1 MISRL
6 VKILGFLLGALSA
19 LALVL
24 GLYLHATWDGKVVR
38 RDLARQVRER
48 TLRPLAMESV
58 PKLAFRPAP
67 TVVIEGLALGERG
80 APGIPLRIGRVEAG
94 VALWPLLRGKLEV
107 RSLRL
112 ADLDATLVRNH
123 EGWSLADLNRG
134 LRLET
139 PWPFAVRLEQ
149 LAIERARVRL
159 RDDALGHALTF
170 ERIHLVTDSLQ
181 AGSHGRVRA
190 EASLT
195 EGPGAASG
203 GVTLDLAYLL
213 DSKGYDIESATL
225 GFRGDAWGATSVDG
239 ELQVRSGRGD
249 QGSALALQG
258 IVLQAKGRRGT
269 AALHVQASAERL
281 ASQNDAL
288 ALQAVKATLKLAD
301 GNERTDASF
310 VTASIAPRTADFPGE
325 PLRATFRIQGG
336 QRLTSGQLDA
346 RIAYRPR
353 HGRIEL
359 DAIDARWRSAAPG
372 APEGAWSATVS
383 GNAAASLLGGRVDTR
398 LQVRVADSAMQLQA
412 NYEQSRATPWH
423 FAVDAE
429 RIDTGRITKALGVAD
444 VGALLTPI
452 ARLQG
457 DGQIRVAALRI
468 GPLQGSNVSAQL
480 QTGDGAVSFE
490 TLTLKAYGGDIA
502 GSARYDTAQRS
513 LALDSRYSGIELAA
527 LAQELKR
534 SWPLRGSVSGRWSVQ
549 ANGADWPAI
558 ARSLSGEAQFTLRP
572 AQWSGLAVDD
582 FLRAVRPA
590 LKDRGA
596 AERRHAAREQQSF
609 EELGAH
615 CRFGGGEADC
625 SELAARTPWV
635 RMGGGGKL
643 RLTDGQLDWLVRTA
657 VQSQGPIPRDLIGL
671 RGVTV
676 PVRVKGALRDPR
688 YTLDWHA
695 APPRPAPVRA
705 KPPEK
710 TPEPLQD
717 APVAP
722 SAAG

>member
-1 MISRL
+1 MITRL
-6 VKILGFLLGALSA
+6 SKILGFLLGALSA

-24 GLYLHATWDGKVVR
+24 GLYLHASWDGKLVR
-38 RDLARQVRER
+38 RDLARQIRER
-48 TLRPLAMESV
+48 TSRPLAMEGV
-58 PKLAFRPAP
+58 PKLAFRPGP
-67 TVVIEGLALGERG
+67 TVVIEGLALGERD

-94 VALWPLLRGKLEV
+94 VALLPLLRGKLEL

-112 ADLDATLVRNH
+112 ADLDATLVRSH
-123 EGWSLADLNRG
+123 DGWSLADLNRG
-134 LRLET
+134 LRLES
-139 PWPFAVRLEQ
+139 PWPFAIHLEQ
-149 LAIERARVRL
+149 LAVERARVRL

-170 ERIHLVTDSLQ
+170 ERIHVVTDSLQ

-203 GVTLDLAYLL
+203 GLTLDLAYLL
-213 DSKGYDIESATL
+213 DNKGYDIESATL

-258 IVLQAKGRRGT
+258 IVLQAKGRLGT
-269 AALHVQASAERL
+269 GKLQLQASAERL
-281 ASQNDAL
+281 AGQNEAL
-288 ALQAVKATLKLAD
+288 ALQAVKATLQLVD
-301 GNERTDASF
+301 GSERTDASF
-310 VTASIAPRTADFPGE
+310 ETASIAPRAPDFPGE
-325 PLRATFRIQGG
+325 PLRASFRSQGG
-336 QRLTSGQLDA
+336 QRLTSGQFNA
-346 RIAYRPR
+346 RVAYRPQ

-372 APEGAWSATVS
+372 APEGAWTATIG
-383 GNAAASLLGGRVDTR
+383 GNAASSLLGGRVDAR
-398 LQVRVADSAMQLQA
+398 LQMRIADSAMQLQA

-429 RIDTGRITKALGVAD
+429 RIDTSRITKALGVAG

-457 DGQIRVAALRI
+457 DGQIHVATLRL
-468 GPLQGSNVSAQL
+468 GPVQGGAVSARL
-480 QTGDGAVSFE
+480 QTGDGAVS
-490 TLTLKAYGGDIA
+490 LDSLALKAYGGDIT
-502 GSARYDTAQRS
+502 GSARYETASRS
-513 LALDSRYSGIELAA
+513 LALDNRFSGIELAA

-534 SWPLRGSVSGRWSVQ
+534 SWPLRGSVSGRWSLQ
-549 ANGADWPAI
+549 AVGPDWASI

-572 AQWSGLAVDD
+572 AQWSGLALDD

-596 AERRHAAREQQSF
+596 AERRHAAREQQNF

-643 RLTDGQLDWLVRTA
+643 SLADGQIDWLVRTA

-676 PVRVKGALRDPR
+676 PVRVKGSLRDPR
-688 YTLDWHA
+688 YTLDWQA

-705 KPPEK
+705 KSPEK
-710 TPEPLQD
+710 APEPQQD